1 MPKDYLGEDQRK
13 VRADEDKDDKPI
25 KALDEGDIALLKT
38 YGVGPYTRSIK
49 KVEDDIAAAV
59 KHVNEIAGVKESD
72 TGLAHPGLW
81 DLAADK
87 QMMQEEQSLQVARCT
102 KIINVANP
110 GPKEAASQYVINI
123 KQLAKFV
130 VGLADNVA
138 PSDIEEGMRVG
149 VDRGKYQIH
158 LPLPPRIDPTVTM
171 MQVEEK
177 PDVTYADVG
186 GCKEQIEKLREVVET
201 PLLHP
206 ERFVNLGIDP
216 PKGVLLFGPPGTG
229 KTLSARAV
237 ANRTDACFIRVIGSE
252 LVQKYVGEG
261 ARLVRDLFD
270 MARSKKACVIFFDEI
285 DAVGGARFDDGAG
298 GDNEVQRTML
308 ELINQLDGFD
318 ARGNIK
324 VLMATNRP
332 DTLDPA
338 LLRPGRLDR
347 KVEFGLPDLE
357 GRANI
362 FRIHAKSMSVERDIR
377 YELLARLCPNSTG
390 AELRS
395 VCTEAGMFAIRAR
408 RKVATEKDFLDAVNK
423 VIKAYAK
430 FSATP
435 RYMTYN

>member
-1 MPKDYLGEDQRK
+1 MGKDYLGKDMR
-13 VRADEDKDDKPI
+13 RANVQEEKEEEKEI

-38 YGVGPYTRSIK
+38 YGQGPYSKALKQVETDISDTIK
-49 KVEDDIAAAV
+49 R
-59 KHVNEIAGVKESD
+59 VNELAGIKESD
-72 TGLAHPGLW
+72 TGLGPPALW

-87 QMMQEEQSLQVARCT
+87 QTLQSEQPLQVARCT
-102 KIINVANP
+102 KIINADTEDS
-110 GPKEAASQYVINI
+110 KYIINV
-123 KQLAKFV
+123 KQFAKFV
-130 VGLADNVA
+130 VDLAEQVA
-138 PSDIEEGMRVG
+138 STDIEEGMRVG
-149 VDRGKYQIH
+149 VDRNKYQIH
-158 LPLPPRIDPTVTM
+158 IPLPPKIDPSVTM

-177 PDVTYADVG
+177 PDVTYSDVG

-206 ERFVNLGIDP
+206 ERFVNLGIEP
-216 PKGVLLFGPPGTG
+216 PKGVLLYGPPGTG
-229 KTLSARAV
+229 KTLCARAV

-261 ARLVRDLFD
+261 ARMVRELFE
-270 MARSKKACVIFFDEI
+270 MARTKKACLIFFDEI

-318 ARGNIK
+318 PRGNIK

-338 LLRPGRLDR
+338 LMRPGRLDR

-362 FRIHAKSMSVERDIR
+362 FKIHARSMSVERDIR
-377 YELLARLCPNSTG
+377 YDLLARLCPNSTG
-390 AELRS
+390 AEIRS
-395 VCTEAGMFAIRAR
+395 VCTEAGMFAIRSR
-408 RKVATEKDFLDAVNK
+408 RKVATEKDFIDAVNK

-435 RYMTYN
+435 KYMTYN